1 VSESTP
7 DTAERNIRAFL
18 WFRVLFNSRFYYP
31 IFTILFLDFGLS
43 IEDFAALNALW
54 AASIVIFE
62 VPSGALAD
70 KLGRKRLVVFST
82 WLMVVEMGLL
92 CVMPIGGAW
101 SGR

>member
-1 VSESTP
+1 MSESSP
-7 DTAERNIRAFL
+7 DPAEQNIRACL

-54 AASIVIFE
+54 AASIVLFE

-101 SGR
+101 VWP